1 MHVPDGFLDAPTSIA
16 TGGVAVAAVAVSLR
30 RAAPEIRRTG
40 VALPGLVAAF
50 VFAVQM
56 VNFPVGAGT
65 SGHLLGGVL
74 AAALV
79 GPWTAVLCLTVVLA
93 IQALLFADG
102 GLTALGTNV
111 TLMAVVAVL
120 VGYPLTRLLLTAAG
134 RRRAAIPP
142 AAGLAAAVSVP
153 AAAAV
158 FTALYAVGGTVS
170 VPIGAVA
177 GAMIGWH
184 TVIGIGEGLITAAV
198 LTAVLARRPDL
209 VHLARGSRG
218 GTALLRADGRARD
231 DAAPERSAP
240 PDGPVPRG
248 DATPAGVGRPF
259 FGTALTVGL
268 LVAGGLSA
276 LASSHP
282 DGLEFVGERFGFSSR
297 DSWTAGGP
305 LADYTVA
312 GWSQAF
318 VAGAVAGIVGVLAT
332 LVLGLLVARAA
343 RRSKAS
349 GRATDAGPVGEA
361 ADSSPAGVE
370 SRRGARAGS
379 ADR

>member
-231 DAAPERSAP
+231 DAAPAP
-240 PDGPVPRG
+240 RR
-248 DATPAGVGRPF
+248 DATRAGVGRPF
-259 FGTALTVGL
+259 FGLTLLVGL

-349 GRATDAGPVGEA
+349 GRAADAVPVGAPAADDEA